1 MGTPMY
7 LHNSMAACSAV
18 HINGWL
24 LCRYGVG
31 GVVEMWDPLSFFPL
45 QRGEEEGGNT
55 VLYTTQ
61 CWGTGSVPDPPVQW
75 PKATELV
82 HSRIYS

>member
-31 GVVEMWDPLSFFPL
+31 GVVEMWDPLSFSPF
-45 QRGEEEGGNT
+45 RGGRKRGVT
-55 VLYTTQ
+55 LYCT
-61 CWGTGSVPDPPVQW
+61 
-75 PKATELV
+75 L
-82 HSRIYS
+82 HSAGALEVYQTLLSNGLRPQS